1 MYSTHNEKKS
11 VLPERFIRNLKN
23 KIYKYMTSK
32 SKKYNNTYNSTIK
45 LKHVNVKSS
54 TYIDF
59 NVEKNDKNPKLN
71 FHDHVRIS
79 KYKSIFAKDYTRN
92 RSEEVFLILI

>member
-1 MYSTHNEKKS
+1 
-11 VLPERFIRNLKN
+11 
-23 KIYKYMTSK
+23 MTSK
-32 SKKYNNTYNSTIK
+32 SKNVDIDKLGDMINKYNNTYNSTIK